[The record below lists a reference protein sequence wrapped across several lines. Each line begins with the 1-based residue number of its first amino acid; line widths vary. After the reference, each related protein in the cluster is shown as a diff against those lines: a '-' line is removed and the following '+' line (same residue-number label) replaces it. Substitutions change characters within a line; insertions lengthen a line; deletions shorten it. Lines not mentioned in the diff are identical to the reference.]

1 MADRKV
7 LNKYYPPTFD
17 PELLPRGRGPKLGQK
32 KVRLML
38 PMNVQCLSCGEY
50 IAAKKKFNGRKE
62 DVEGEKY
69 LGQIQIFRFYM
80 RCPRCSKE
88 FTILTDPGNSDY
100 KVEHGVKRMFEAWKE
115 EDAIREEYESARRAE
130 DGDPMQALEART
142 LDSKHEMDMMDT
154 VDEIR
159 SLQAQRERIS
169 HDALIKQY
177 ETRMQDDLQIE
188 ELDDDEYAMLEQFA
202 EEQRKHDRSI
212 MAGVSTPNES
222 AKEKPETKDVEKR
235 EMQTSEATKRN
246 GDDDDGD
253 DDDLPKVSFG
263 ESLRAID
270 EKRKTKKRKVGILL
284 VKKKT

>member
-1 MADRKV
+1 MAERKV

-17 PELLPRGRGPKLGQK
+17 PENLPRGRGPKLGQK

-62 DVEGEKY
+62 DVEGGKY
-69 LGQIQIFRFYM
+69 LGQIQIYRFYM

-115 EDAIREEYESARRAE
+115 EAAIREEYESARSAN
-130 DGDPMQALEART
+130 DGDPMEALEAKT

-169 HDALIKQY
+169 HASLINRY
-177 ETRMQDDLQIE
+177 ESRVRDDLQLEDLDE
-188 ELDDDEYAMLEQFA
+188 EEVEQFV
-202 EEQRKHDRSI
+202 EEQRKRERPSGSI
-212 MAGVSTPNES
+212 CVVNEEEE
-222 AKEKPETKDVEKR
+222 ADEKKKGEER
-235 EMQTSEATKRN
+235 SEARASSTMSLGGEN
-246 GDDDDGD
+246 GEGEGDD
-253 DDDLPKVSFG
+253 DDDLPKFSFG
-263 ESLRAID
+263 ESLLPSMED
-270 EKRKTKKRKVGILL
+270 KRKTKKRKVGIFLL
-284 VKKKT
+284 KKKK